1 MARSV
6 EGSETVDAFVG
17 LVVERG
23 IAPRDAV
30 ERLRTKDRR
39 AASLARRLCEERLL
53 KPEAAWELLAE
64 VRRRR
69 RGKTPGPAIP
79 ENAPRMGPY
88 RLLGELGR
96 GGMGVVHR
104 AWDERLRREVALKT
118 IPGVADPAVRERL
131 LREARAAGKLR
142 HPGIVGVF
150 AAEQIDGVCVLALE
164 LVRGT
169 SLEKKITTSGPLPP
183 ERAAALVRDV
193 ALAVAHAHDNGVIH
207 RDLKS
212 ANVLLDA
219 QELPHLTDFGVAR
232 DMNASAMTQTG
243 VAVGTPAYMSP
254 EQALGEPEKIGPA
267 TDVYGLGAVLYE
279 TLSGRAPFE
288 GQNGIAILRQ
298 VIEDEP
304 ESPSAVR
311 RARGLAIV
319 PRDLET
325 VCLKALE
332 KAPERRYERAQDLAS
347 DLERFLKGEP
357 VVARPISWPERAL
370 RKVRRRPLLFSVVVI
385 VVLVQLVL
393 LAAARA
399 QARHEARARRADF
412 EARLARFSTTL
423 SAIPLDTILKH
434 RQEFGDQA
442 APLLADALA
451 LGQSSD
457 AEDTALARSA
467 LLALARV
474 ATRIDEPGLA
484 LFSTK
489 LSLAKAMA
497 PDERDEAMALAAR
510 ALDLEETREPLARIR
525 ADLAS
530 ERADALTRAVA
541 LAETLVAKHPRACH
555 AWFAC
560 AEARAAT
567 GDVAGA
573 LAAVDRAIALEPR
586 CGRYFALR
594 AEGERKKGDPVA
606 ARADAERAVSLQEGA
621 SWEGYRI
628 RGLLRRDGHDETG
641 ARADLERALDFEP
654 PARVVAEL
662 RAVLDQGSR

>member
-1 MARSV
+1 MAR
-6 EGSETVDAFVG
+6 EGQGSETVDALVG

-23 IAPRDAV
+23 IAPRGAV

-53 KPEAAWELLAE
+53 KPEVAWELLAE

-69 RGKTPGPAIP
+69 RGKSPRPAIP
-79 ENAPRMGPY
+79 ESAPRMGPY

-142 HPGIVGVF
+142 HPGIVAVF
-150 AAEQIDGVCVLALE
+150 AAEQIEGVCVLALE

-169 SLEKKITTSGPLPP
+169 SLEKKITAQGPLPP

-207 RDLKS
+207 RDLKP

-219 QELPHLTDFGVAR
+219 QEAPHLTDFGVAR
-232 DMNASAMTQTG
+232 DMSASAMTQTG

-254 EQALGEPEKIGPA
+254 EQALGEPDKIGPA

-279 TLSGRAPFE
+279 ALSGRAPFE

-298 VIEDEP
+298 VVEDEP
-304 ESPSAVR
+304 EPPSAVR
-311 RARGLAIV
+311 QERGLASV

-332 KAPERRYERAQDLAS
+332 KAPERRYERAQEVAA

-357 VVARPISWPERAL
+357 VLARPIAWPERAL
-370 RKVRRRPLLFSVVVI
+370 RKIRRRPLLFSVVVI

-412 EARLARFSTTL
+412 EARLA
-423 SAIPLDTILKH
+423 
-434 RQEFGDQA
+434 
-442 APLLADALA
+442 
-451 LGQSSD
+451 
-457 AEDTALARSA
+457 
-467 LLALARV
+467 
-474 ATRIDEPGLA
+474 
-484 LFSTK
+484 
-489 LSLAKAMA
+489 
-497 PDERDEAMALAAR
+497 
-510 ALDLEETREPLARIR
+510 
-525 ADLAS
+525 
-530 ERADALTRAVA
+530 
-541 LAETLVAKHPRACH
+541 
-555 AWFAC
+555 
-560 AEARAAT
+560 
-567 GDVAGA
+567 
-573 LAAVDRAIALEPR
+573 
-586 CGRYFALR
+586 
-594 AEGERKKGDPVA
+594 
-606 ARADAERAVSLQEGA
+606 
-621 SWEGYRI
+621 
-628 RGLLRRDGHDETG
+628 
-641 ARADLERALDFEP
+641 
-654 PARVVAEL
+654 
-662 RAVLDQGSR
+662 